1 MKLTIDNVIKYVL
14 LLIITVV
21 CIYTILYIYYIKHHD
36 NISCNKEK
44 TNTNPNHTIVKNK
57 EPEILMYYCSK
68 YKLNEPT
75 KTALDDLNI
84 GITNDIS
91 ETQLYFPC
99 GFNKV
104 EVELNK
110 LRFINDIPLVEP
122 EDNEINTL
130 KQHQEFKN
138 KVILGIPG
146 CDKLCSKNA
155 IWGFLK
161 QEYGITQAGQIMPM
175 SFIISDQRD
184 MLMLNDIEQEPHS
197 QLQSHKNVYILK
209 NNNQGKKGLYMTNN
223 VSRLINDDK
232 KTIKEYKVI
241 QKYITNPYLI
251 NKRKLNIRLYVL
263 IYNIR
268 DSETQWYLYNSGKC
282 IYNNKDYDPT
292 SSLLEHNLQDKEQH
306 FTSLNL
312 DTDYIYSTLGNPET
326 LDDLKQHFGD
336 ENYNYVMYKII
347 NKLRNIKMVYNK
359 NGILRNQDN
368 LENNTTIQ
376 YFGIDIILNDELEP
390 YILEFNKGPEMKYK
404 SPHDK
409 ELKNELLNK
418 VFTIS
423 KGLYNQHY
431 RMVDNVLTKCFT
443 VI

>member
-1 MKLTIDNVIKYVL
+1 MKLSIDKIIKYVL
-14 LLIITVV
+14 LLIITVI
-21 CIYTILYIYYIKHHD
+21 CIYTILYIYFIKHHN
-36 NISCNKEK
+36 NINCNKQISEIK
-44 TNTNPNHTIVKNK
+44 KNK
-57 EPEILMYYCSK
+57 AENGNKKPEILMYYCSK
-68 YKLNEPT
+68 YKLNEPIN
-75 KTALDDLNI
+75 KALDNLNI

-91 ETQLYFPC
+91 KTELYFPC

-122 EDNEINTL
+122 EDNETSIIN
-130 KQHQEFKN
+130 QHKEFKN

-155 IWGFLK
+155 IWSQLK
-161 QEYGITQAGQIMPM
+161 QEYGITQAGKIMPM
-175 SFIISDQRD
+175 TFIIRDQRD
-184 MLMLNDIEQEPHS
+184 MLMINDIEQESHS
-197 QLQSHKNVYILK
+197 KLRNNIYILK

-223 VSRLINDDK
+223 ISRLINDDK
-232 KTIKEYKVI
+232 KTLKEYKVI

-282 IYNNKDYDPT
+282 IYNNKDYNPT
-292 SSLLEHNLQDKEQH
+292 ISLLEHNLQDKEQH

-312 DTDYIYSTLGNPET
+312 DTHYIYSTLGNPET
-326 LDDLKQHFGD
+326 LDDLKKHFGE
-336 ENYNYVMYKII
+336 ENYNYIMYKII
-347 NKLRNIKMVYNK
+347 NKLRDIKSVYNK

-404 SPHDK
+404 SPQDK
-409 ELKNELLNK
+409 ELKNKLINK
-418 VFTIS
+418 VFLVS

-431 RMVDNVLTKCFT
+431 RIVDSILTECFT